1 MKCVGSLLTSSK
13 DNLQLENLCKHAFQS
28 GISTGSKD
36 FSVTHRDCRVN
47 SRPVK
52 GCSSPYVNLYTK
64 MLNNYENDKKNNDSQ
79 LTSKNRSIIG
89 DILPTASPIASLS
102 KITSSEN
109 QTKNQ
114 NYRFS
119 IDNEDEPASFL
130 QRQTWAIAGATNSLF
145 GSGTKAVNYNDIQ
158 VVTKGQVDYEEITD
172 IKVLQAPIIDVC
184 IIQRGDVIPEGYYR
198 LGKTPGNK
206 KANLN
211 AGSGGTH
218 IFLCIKKDLSQMQPQ
233 HPSKITTHSPITAI
247 VVIFPDKGECIPPG
261 FFVMRRDKHVCN
273 LNTGTSSE
281 RVFLCYKKERGGNPI
296 TDIQVILPGKNEECP
311 RYYNIIDKSPTGL
324 PANLNTGTG
333 GGRIFLC
340 YKQSMVRLQCL
351 ANDKPCVVS
360 PSGTQDDNGVSL
372 TIKVSPFRQRFKSDS
387 NLDTSTGTTK
397 DSSMSSLNQAR
408 TASADKAQDSAD
420 DVNKKIGKLT
430 LNLDDGNEDDTEH
443 NGKTSPIEGENADST
458 MLAVDEMFAE
468 NDRQTT
474 IIVDINEGIAELAPL
489 MFRRS
494 LHVILAALYI
504 RQGTPAQTAI
514 SCLTTLLK
522 DSDFFENDLQA
533 IPIPGTTT
541 MLDLTVEA
549 VCDRFDYCIESE
561 HDSLLNF
568 IRILL
573 RHSSGK
579 LSLFILQRIFRMLS
593 FMISYYSSK
602 GQWMALGMA
611 IPGDTTTGSDIMAFK
626 VFRELISVVLAQIET
641 PMVEVVHSLCDRLP
655 DNYNYNGQ
663 STAYTTSRNFA
674 FNLIEDVIDSVE
686 ISRIAELAHL
696 AISRQSSSTASSK
709 FWYQVNLLSK
719 KLFNNSNSTY
729 PLRLGFISLCAICK
743 LAWHSVRTTETG
755 EPAARDLGS
764 KLLALEALLE
774 FCSVAGDKMKI
785 SKVMGYQIRR
795 LVIPTLLNNVNYA
808 LQDNRVFSKI
818 LQIISALWKN
828 WRVHIRIEFA
838 ILTEQLVI
846 KILNASTF
854 KIRPMFQMAV
864 LQEVVTWFDQPHL
877 LVEMF
882 VNYDMDGKFVSHWNI
897 FTHLVKSICEMAR
910 KTSLVTSAWNWK
922 HNESAVDE
930 TGVNFKR
937 GVISI
942 RDVHIQA
949 LEEVGRIAKT
959 LMDASGHA
967 HLIIQDSTLRT
978 RSLGTGGGW
987 EEDRGSDAGKVDTV
1001 APTLGVQFRRQIHQ
1015 QAEEFLNNAI
1025 AIYKEKESLK
1035 KAIDYLVKNDF
1046 MTNNP
1051 QEIAS
1056 FLRVYKNSFDPSSIG
1071 DYLGEGG
1078 KNESEVEYWKQIRFR
1093 YTRAVSFVELELEPA
1108 LRLYLTGCG
1117 FRLPGEGQKV
1127 DRFVEVFV
1135 KAFWQDNHGTPYCP
1149 FRHSDTVHLVAYAT
1163 IMLNTDLHRANADKK
1178 KRKKMTLEEFIH
1190 QLRGSD
1196 QGHNIDREYL
1206 VRIYNNILEQ
1216 PIELAVE
1223 KSEEQANVPAVEHR
1237 SSISNVINTVDPIAA
1252 IGLKRPEDSAS
1263 VQQERQFVKEVTRN
1277 LRDSEDLLRSLSP
1290 FTYNFQL
1297 TGIDTNISLDL
1308 VSFMF
1313 ETVWYYFHAITE
1325 SLLIGTSSPTSLSSK
1340 ESSSPSHAASSE
1352 GGNSGVTVVTI
1363 NASNKDNPVSNPK
1376 NDIYV
1381 VFAALDILCYGL
1393 NAAIFLELTAEKLSF
1408 ANQLKAY
1415 IAKKIASSNGNP
1427 EKSTSILYS
1436 NTWYTHVINSSR
1448 ATAMETVAEIHKL
1461 IVLLKDKIQEDSTY
1475 AITRTVAAKIEKK
1488 AKVLENNTFFVR
1500 EGDLSKRNRSGRL
1513 DVYHFFLFS
1522 DHLLYTHAAT
1532 ITGEYKVHAQLSLS
1546 TMTVSNVDDPNDCSF
1561 YISHPTKSFI
1571 VVAESPSIKAQW
1583 VRDIDH
1589 AIQACIK
1596 RSTVDKTTG
1605 LPRKMSMIG
1614 RLEEEKVAIGKNS
1627 MFVSPE
1633 KTILGYVE
1641 STVPFDRP
1649 ASSSSHQPVAER
1661 DSSICIERSGEL
1673 FDLTTSNL
1681 PTPPQR

>member
-1 MKCVGSLLTSSK
+1 
-13 DNLQLENLCKHAFQS
+13 
-28 GISTGSKD
+28 
-36 FSVTHRDCRVN
+36 
-47 SRPVK
+47 
-52 GCSSPYVNLYTK
+52 
-64 MLNNYENDKKNNDSQ
+64 MLSNYENDKKSNNSQ

-89 DILPTASPIASLS
+89 DILPNASSIASLS

-119 IDNEDEPASFL
+119 LENADEPASFI

-145 GSGTKAVNYNDIQ
+145 GSGVKGVNYNDLQ

-172 IKVLQAPIIDVC
+172 IKVLQAPIIDIC
-184 IIQRGDVIPEGYYR
+184 IIQRGDIIPEGYYR

-211 AGSGGTH
+211 SGSGGTH
-218 IFLCIKKDLSQMQPQ
+218 IFLCIKKDLTQLEPQ
-233 HPSKITTHSPITAI
+233 HPSKVAANSTHSPVTAV

-261 FFVMRRDKHVCN
+261 FFVIRRDKHVCN

-281 RVFLCYKKERGGNPI
+281 RIFLCYKKERGGNPI

-311 RYYNIIDKSPTGL
+311 LNFNIIDKSPTGL
-324 PANLNTGTG
+324 SANLNTGTG

-340 YKQSMVRLQCL
+340 YKQSLFRLQCL
-351 ANDKPCVVS
+351 ANDKPTAVT
-360 PSGTQDDNGVSL
+360 PGGTQDDNGVSL
-372 TIKVSPFRQRFKSDS
+372 TIKDSPLRQRFKSDS
-387 NLDTSTGTTK
+387 NLDTSTSTVK
-397 DSSMSSLNQAR
+397 DSDM
-408 TASADKAQDSAD
+408 TASIQPRAGSVGSTSDSAD
-420 DVNKKIGKLT
+420 GINKKISKLT
-430 LNLDDGNEDDTEH
+430 LNLDDDGKSDNEDAH
-443 NGKTSPIEGENADST
+443 KTSPFEGDNADST
-458 MLAVDEMFAE
+458 MLGVDEMLAD
-468 NDRQTT
+468 NDRQKS
-474 IIVDINEGIAELAPL
+474 IVVDINEGIAELAPL

-494 LHVILAALYI
+494 LHAILAALYI
-504 RQGTPAQTAI
+504 RHGSPAQTAI
-514 SCLTTLLK
+514 SCLSTLLK

-533 IPIPGTTT
+533 IPIPGATT

-549 VCDRFDYCIESE
+549 VCDRFDYCIEGE

-579 LSLFILQRIFRMLS
+579 LSLFILQRLFRVLS
-593 FMISYYSSK
+593 FLISYYSSK
-602 GQWMALGMA
+602 GQWMTMGMA
-611 IPGDTTTGSDIMAFK
+611 IPGDTTTGSDLTAFK

-641 PMVEVVHSLCDRLP
+641 PMVEIVHSLSDRLP
-655 DNYNYNGQ
+655 DHYNYNGK
-663 STAYTTSRNFA
+663 SVAYTTSRNFA
-674 FNLIEDVIDSVE
+674 FNLIEDVIDSIE

-696 AISRQSSSTASSK
+696 AISKQSSSTASSK

-743 LAWHSVRTTETG
+743 LAWHTVRTTETG

-795 LVIPTLLNNVNYA
+795 LVIPTLLNNINYA

-838 ILTEQLVI
+838 ILTEQLII
-846 KILNASTF
+846 KILNASPF
-854 KIRPMFQMAV
+854 KIRPMFQMTV

-922 HNESAVDE
+922 HNDSAVDE
-930 TGVNFKR
+930 TGINFKR

-987 EEDRGSDAGKVDTV
+987 EEDRETNNGGSDNNDPNHKIHNS
-1001 APTLGVQFRRQIHQ
+1001 LGVQFRRQIHQ

-1035 KAIDYLVKNDF
+1035 KAIDYLVQNDF

-1135 KAFWQDNHGTPYCP
+1135 KAFWQDNHGTSYCP

-1196 QGHNIDREYL
+1196 QGHNIDRDYL
-1206 VRIYNNILEQ
+1206 VRIYNNIAEQ

-1223 KSEEQANVPAVEHR
+1223 KSEEVTSSAPIVEHR
-1237 SSISNVINTVDPIAA
+1237 SSLTTVINSVDPIAA
-1252 IGLKRPEDSAS
+1252 IGLKRPEDNLSA
-1263 VQQERQFVKEVTRN
+1263 QQERQFVKEVTRN

-1325 SLLIGTSSPTSLSSK
+1325 SLLIGTSSPTSTSSK
-1340 ESSSPSHAASSE
+1340 ESNSSSPQGANNAES
-1352 GGNSGVTVVTI
+1352 NNGVTVVTI

-1393 NAAIFLELTAEKLSF
+1393 NAAIFLELTSEKLSF
-1408 ANQLKAY
+1408 ANQLKSY
-1415 IAKKIASSNGNP
+1415 ISKKIGSSIVKEENV
-1427 EKSTSILYS
+1427 SSILYTNS
-1436 NTWYTHVINSSR
+1436 WYTHVINSSR

-1546 TMTVSNVDDPNDCSF
+1546 TMTISNVDEPSDCSF
-1561 YISHPTKSFI
+1561 YISHPTKSFT
-1571 VVAESPSIKAQW
+1571 VVADSPTIKAQW
-1583 VRDIDH
+1583 VRDIEH

-1614 RLEEEKVAIGKNS
+1614 RLEEERAAIGKNS
-1627 MFVSPE
+1627 MFVTLDKP
-1633 KTILGYVE
+1633 IIGYTE
-1641 STVPFDRP
+1641 TNTNIPFEQPQGSSTGNISVSTDP
-1649 ASSSSHQPVAER
+1649 
-1661 DSSICIERSGEL
+1661 SICIERSGEL
-1673 FDLTTSNL
+1673 FDLTSSNL
-1681 PTPPQR
+1681 PPPPPK